1 MAHRPKPT
9 KQEGSRARFYH
20 RDLRQW
26 ESEHGSDEVDDQ
38 GYPEG
43 YTEMSRVGPTGGYTS
58 LRYPQD
64 HVATD
69 SDYVM
74 FNFYRYTPP
83 FKSAGYSSAGI
94 RDTQDVAANDL
105 SNYNRSAMYSRAETL
120 APILLYMPEDVS
132 ASYKSNWTGKAFG
145 SLTRDTLLASSAQ
158 GFNKLKGAGETLTN
172 AAERTRALVGAQA
185 IRAATQKIT
194 GDNLTNDDVFSTV
207 SGAILNPNAEM
218 LFGGSEFR
226 NISLNYKLVP
236 RNEKEGRNIKEILT
250 TFKRAMLPSHSIAS
264 ADVQVFGQG
273 GGDSK
278 LTQNGRAWHNLW
290 LNPNRTSDIDG
301 KNINLGLESGFIAV
315 PNLCQVT
322 FMTGGDINRNVPQY
336 KMCAITNCDINYTP
350 DGQWATYS
358 DGTPVAYTLS
368 ISFQETKLLY
378 EEDVRGGLY

>member
-1 MAHRPKPT
+1 MSTRPETYSVGGNSVADMLENNMDSSPR
-9 KQEGSRARFYH
+9 EEDNA
-20 RDLRQW
+20 
-26 ESEHGSDEVDDQ
+26 
-38 GYPEG
+38 
-43 YTEMSRVGPTGGYTS
+43 YTQMSRVGPTGGTTS

-172 AAERTRALVGAQA
+172 ATERTLALTGAQA

-358 DGTPVAYTLS
+358 DGTPVAYTLN

-378 EEDVRGGLY
+378 EEDVRGGIY

>member
-1 MAHRPKPT
+1 MTRP
-9 KQEGSRARFYH
+9 
-20 RDLRQW
+20 
-26 ESEHGSDEVDDQ
+26 EVYSVGGNSVADMLENNMDSS
-38 GYPEG
+38 PREEDTA
-43 YTEMSRVGPTGGYTS
+43 YTQMDRVGPTGGYTS

-83 FKSAGYSSAGI
+83 FKSSGYASAGI
-94 RDTQDVAANDL
+94 RDTENVAANDL
-105 SNYNRSAMYSRAETL
+105 SNYNRSVMYSRAETL

-145 SLTRDTLLASSAQ
+145 SLTRDTLLAAS
-158 GFNKLKGAGETLTN
+158 GDKFNKLKGAGETLTN
-172 AAERTRALVGAQA
+172 AAERTLALTGAQA

-194 GDNLTNDDVFSTV
+194 GDSLTNDDIFSTV

-226 NISLNYKLVP
+226 TITLNYKLVP
-236 RNEKEGRNIKEILT
+236 RNERESRNIKEIIN
-250 TFKRAMLPSHSIAS
+250 TFKRAMLPSHSIAE
-264 ADVQVFGQG
+264 ADVTIFGQG
-273 GGDSK
+273 GGDSTN
-278 LTQNGRAWHNLW
+278 TQRQHSWTNLWTGWWGTESQVNGR
-290 LNPNRTSDIDG
+290 
-301 KNINLGLESGFIAV
+301 NINLGLESGFIAV

-336 KMCAITNCDINYTP
+336 KMCAITNCEVNYTP

-358 DGTPVAYTLS
+358 DGTPVAYTLG

>member
-1 MAHRPKPT
+1 MSYLLGDNFAEEMAEIR
-9 KQEGSRARFYH
+9 EGR
-20 RDLRQW
+20 
-26 ESEHGSDEVDDQ
+26 ESNNNENN
-38 GYPEG
+38 G
-43 YTEMSRVGPTGGYTS
+43 YTQLNRVGPTGGYTS

-83 FKSAGYSSAGI
+83 FKSAGGGTQIRENYATRSA
-94 RDTQDVAANDL
+94 DSDNDL
-105 SNYNRSAMYSRAETL
+105 TNYNRSAMYSRAETL
-120 APILLYMPEDVS
+120 SPILLYMPEDVS

-158 GFNKLKGAGETLTN
+158 GWDKLKGAGETLTN
-172 AAERTRALVGAQA
+172 AAERTKALAGAQA

-194 GDNLTNDDVFSTV
+194 GDSLTNDDIFSTI
-207 SGAILNPNAEM
+207 SGAVMNPNAEM

-226 NISLNYKLVP
+226 NITLNYKLVP
-236 RNEKEGRNIKEILT
+236 RNDKESRNIKEIIT
-250 TFKRAMLPSHSIAS
+250 TFKRAMLPSHSIAN

-273 GGDSK
+273 GGAEDNIQHKDWYNPFTWGRSNSV
-278 LTQNGRAWHNLW
+278 NGRE
-290 LNPNRTSDIDG
+290 
-301 KNINLGLESGFIAV
+301 INLGLETGFIAV

-322 FMTGGDINRNVPQY
+322 FMTGGNINRNVPQY
-336 KMCAITNCDINYTP
+336 KMCAITNCEVNYTP

-358 DGTPVAYTLS
+358 DGTPVAYTLG

-378 EEDVRGGLY
+378 EEDVRGGVY

>member
-1 MAHRPKPT
+1 MSTRPETYSVGGNSVADMLENNMDSSPR
-9 KQEGSRARFYH
+9 EEDNA
-20 RDLRQW
+20 
-26 ESEHGSDEVDDQ
+26 
-38 GYPEG
+38 
-43 YTEMSRVGPTGGYTS
+43 YTQMSRVGPTGGTTS

-94 RDTQDVAANDL
+94 RDTENVARNDL
-105 SNYNRSAMYSRAETL
+105 FNYNRSAMYSRAETL

>member
-1 MAHRPKPT
+1 MSYLLGDNFAEDMAEIR
-9 KQEGSRARFYH
+9 EGR
-20 RDLRQW
+20 
-26 ESEHGSDEVDDQ
+26 ESNNNNKNN
-38 GYPEG
+38 G
-43 YTEMSRVGPTGGYTS
+43 YTQLNKVGPTGGTTS

-226 NISLNYKLVP
+226 TISLNYKLVP

>member
-1 MAHRPKPT
+1 MSTRPETYSVGGNSVADMLENNMDSSPR
-9 KQEGSRARFYH
+9 EEDNA
-20 RDLRQW
+20 
-26 ESEHGSDEVDDQ
+26 
-38 GYPEG
+38 
-43 YTEMSRVGPTGGYTS
+43 YTQMSRVGPTGGTTS

-94 RDTQDVAANDL
+94 RDTENVARNDL
-105 SNYNRSAMYSRAETL
+105 FNYNRSAMYSRAETL

-172 AAERTRALVGAQA
+172 AAERTLALTGAQA

-194 GDNLTNDDVFSTV
+194 GDNLTNDDVFSTI

-226 NISLNYKLVP
+226 TISLNYKLVP

-250 TFKRAMLPSHSIAS
+250 TFKRAMLPSHSIAN
-264 ADVQVFGQG
+264 ADVEIFGMG
-273 GGDSK
+273 GGDSEN
-278 LTQNGRAWHNLW
+278 TQRQRSWSNLW
-290 LNPNRTSDIDG
+290 LGLWGTESKVNG

-315 PNLCQVT
+315 PNLCQIT

>member
-1 MAHRPKPT
+1 MTRPETYSVGGNSVADMLENNMDSSPR
-9 KQEGSRARFYH
+9 EEDNA
-20 RDLRQW
+20 
-26 ESEHGSDEVDDQ
+26 
-38 GYPEG
+38 
-43 YTEMSRVGPTGGYTS
+43 YTQMSRVGPTGGTTS

-94 RDTQDVAANDL
+94 RDTENVARNDL
-105 SNYNRSAMYSRAETL
+105 FNYNRSAMYSRAETL

-172 AAERTRALVGAQA
+172 AAERTLALTGAQA

-278 LTQNGRAWHNLW
+278 LTQNKQRWYNLW
-290 LNPNRTSDIDG
+290 TGLYGGNESKIDG

-378 EEDVRGGLY
+378 EEDVRGGIY